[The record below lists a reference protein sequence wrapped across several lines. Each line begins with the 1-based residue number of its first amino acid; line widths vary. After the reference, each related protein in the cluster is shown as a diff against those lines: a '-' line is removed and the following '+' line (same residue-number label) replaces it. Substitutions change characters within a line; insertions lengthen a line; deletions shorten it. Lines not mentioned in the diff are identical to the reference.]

1 MKIYVYYIFQFIFVY
16 IFNPLCITILLSGD
30 ILYKSMFFF
39 DFIKFLFTFSYFA
52 TFVWKKNR
60 RKGTQGIWNWICTVI
75 RKYLWATFQRS
86 LIPPLHFPYIFFK
99 AKHSFHWNLQWKQ
112 VSMDKRTWIFQEF
125 TVLHLSFL
133 SSFSIP
139 RISFLY
145 SFYIFE
151 TIGNPDNPLKKI
163 FLDQIWNIYW

>member
-60 RKGTQGIWNWICTVI
+60 RKGTQEIWNWICTVI

-86 LIPPLHFPYIFFK
+86 LIPPLHFPYIFLKQNIVSIEICNESKYLWIKGLGFFK
-99 AKHSFHWNLQWKQ
+99 NSQFCIFPFYPLFLFLEFHSYILLIFLKQ
-112 VSMDKRTWIFQEF
+112 LVIL
-125 TVLHLSFL
+125 VIL
-133 SSFSIP
+133 
-139 RISFLY
+139 
-145 SFYIFE
+145 
-151 TIGNPDNPLKKI
+151 LKK
-163 FLDQIWNIYW
+163 FS